1 MVMETNTENL
11 SLKERSKFLQ
21 KQYDFYVDTDKW
33 VLVHVDG
40 RSFSKMVK
48 NKFVLP
54 FDKRFIEIMD
64 NTAVYLCKQI
74 QGVQIAYVQSDEISL
89 LLRKNSPE
97 GDIFFGG
104 RLCKM
109 TSIIAS
115 LATAYFNREMLIN
128 DCADAIRQG
137 TADIIDSLPFYQFDC
152 KVWGVDSANDAMAWF
167 LYRNIDCVRN
177 SKQQAA
183 QTFLPHKALMG
194 LDTDKQ
200 ITKLKEEKGI
210 DWAMYDEGE
219 KYGRLI
225 YKEYES
231 HINPAGEEYTR
242 SAWKSHSGL
251 DLTKP
256 ENREK
261 LVEICPAFL

>member
-1 MVMETNTENL
+1 MNDIL
-11 SLKERSKFLQ
+11 LKDKCRALQ
-21 KQYDFYVDTDKW
+21 KKYDYVLDTDKW
-33 VLVHVDG
+33 ILVHVDG
-40 RSFSKMVK
+40 RSFSKLIK
-48 NKFVLP
+48 NKFKKP
-54 FDKRFIEIMD
+54 FDSRFIEIMD
-64 NTAVYLCKQI
+64 NTAAYLCKQV

-152 KVWGVDSANDAMAWF
+152 KVWDVDSANDVMAWF

-177 SKQQAA
+177 SKQ
-183 QTFLPHKALMG
+183 
-194 LDTDKQ
+194 
-200 ITKLKEEKGI
+200 
-210 DWAMYDEGE
+210 
-219 KYGRLI
+219 
-225 YKEYES
+225 
-231 HINPAGEEYTR
+231 
-242 SAWKSHSGL
+242 
-251 DLTKP
+251 
-256 ENREK
+256 
-261 LVEICPAFL
+261 